1 MPHSFTRTRTLEYT
15 PFRVWLHLYK
25 GGKKE
30 ILSSGKNKGKK
41 KKN

>member
-1 MPHSFTRTRTLEYT
+1 MPHSFTRTRTPEYT

-25 GGKKE
+25 GAKKK
-30 ILSSGKNKGKK
+30 LSSGKNKGKK